1 MTAAPPPAASPRIV
15 LPSMHVLL
23 VDDDASVRARL
34 RDFLTGIEGGAVSC
48 RDVAGAEDAVSLLQT
63 SAFDVVVMRAD
74 LSGMSGLQATR
85 RIMAS
90 RPVAIV
96 VTIAPGSPS
105 LGLAFES
112 LRSGALALI
121 PRIDGQDAGLSGLE
135 GSSGVDEVLVWEL
148 LTAALA
154 LACKA
159 SRRSGD
165 VSRSEVRE
173 AADGRLP
180 NAARRADGAPAKVMA
195 LLAGGGAL
203 GSALRMLESA
213 GDARP
218 PTLFLTSVAA
228 PFLDDFVVWLNGVAP
243 GGAVRGRAGPIAI
256 GPVRVV
262 AASDGFRVSDSGAL
276 VSTPV
281 LPGVSGTSF
290 PGLRGASF
298 DMLLSSMAE
307 ALRSDAMAVLLGQ
320 VEDDGALGLFAIRHA
335 GGQAYEERP
344 ARNPFTSGV
353 AVRMGAAEGAGSAE
367 ALGELAA
374 SAAARVLVSENGDDH
389 EA

>member
-1 MTAAPPPAASPRIV
+1 MIAAPPPAASSRIV
-15 LPSMHVLL
+15 LPSMRVLL

-34 RDFLTGIEGGAVSC
+34 RDFLTGIEGGAISC
-48 RDVAGAEDAVSLLQT
+48 RDVAGAEDAVSLLET

-74 LSGMSGLQATR
+74 LPGMSGLQATR

-105 LGLAFES
+105 LDLAFES
-112 LRSGALALI
+112 LRSGALALV
-121 PRIDGQDAGLSGLE
+121 PRIGGQSAGGSGLE
-135 GSSGVDEVLVWEL
+135 GSNGVEEAVAWEL
-148 LTAALA
+148 LGAASA
-154 LACKA
+154 LVCKA

-165 VSRSEVRE
+165 VSRSDVRG
-173 AADGRLP
+173 AADGSKLD
-180 NAARRADGAPAKVMA
+180 AVRRTDSAPAKVMA

-243 GGAVRGRAGPIAI
+243 GGAVRGRAGPIAT
-256 GPVRVV
+256 GPVQVV
-262 AASDGFRVSDSGAL
+262 AVSDGFRVSDSGAL
-276 VSTPV
+276 VPMPV
-281 LPGVSGTSF
+281 LSGALGTF
-290 PGLRGASF
+290 APGLHGASF

-344 ARNPFTSGV
+344 ARNPFAS
-353 AVRMGAAEGAGSAE
+353 AAAARMAAAEAVGSAE
-367 ALGELAA
+367 ALGELA
-374 SAAARVLVSENGDDH
+374 SAAARVLVCENGDDH